1 MYNLAISIAFLLLS
15 VEALPQSWQDS
26 RGGASFG
33 TVNGNAM
40 TGANS
45 IGTLNQPAS
54 GDGSIFVG
62 QGGSKLTNFYK

>member
-1 MYNLAISIAFLLLS
+1 MFNLAISIAFLLLS

-45 IGTLNQPAS
+45 IGTLNQQP
-54 GDGSIFVG
+54 GSILVG

>member
-1 MYNLAISIAFLLLS
+1 MFNLAISIAFLLLS

-45 IGTLNQPAS
+45 IGTLNQP
-54 GDGSIFVG
+54 GPGSIFVG